1 MNGKVNKRFC
11 TNIMWSDNNT
21 FLPRDA
27 PITSFYN
34 LVPFSKL
41 NNSYIKCMSN
51 DVCNY
56 CVSIICVGEIHKKGL

>member
-21 FLPRDA
+21 FMPRDA

-34 LVPFSKL
+34 LVPFSNLNKL
-41 NNSYIKCMSN
+41 
-51 DVCNY
+51 
-56 CVSIICVGEIHKKGL
+56 HKMHVKQCI